1 MRECRVQPAELLSTP
16 SLVTGGQGQG
26 LHPAWLLE
34 GKAKVILPRAIF
46 DHGSAQLAWRGANL
60 QVSQN
65 RCWALA
71 SPPTHTR
78 QFSRRDACGFM
89 VGFIKDS
96 GILRPLKSFC
106 LSFVSVKTCGD
117 WV

>member
-1 MRECRVQPAELLSTP
+1 M
-16 SLVTGGQGQG
+16 SLCQTN
-26 LHPAWLLE
+26 E
-34 GKAKVILPRAIF
+34 GMPCSAGRAPLYTQLGYRRARPRSVILPRAIF